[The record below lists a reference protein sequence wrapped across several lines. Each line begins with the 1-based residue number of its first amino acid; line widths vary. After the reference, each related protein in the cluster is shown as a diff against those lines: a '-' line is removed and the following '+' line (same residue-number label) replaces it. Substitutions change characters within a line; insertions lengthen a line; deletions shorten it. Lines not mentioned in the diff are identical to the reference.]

1 MGEVIAKV
9 AALGAHLIDGVDG
22 RNTEHAYSKGKNEF
36 ESGAHKDFGSQ
47 SPKAKAKRFDFRTD
61 DEALPVRESKKAR
74 PTQRQKT
81 ARTGLRRCIDHN
93 RKTQAW
99 PEAKRKSFHQGR
111 KPESGTT
118 IIRVAMFLPPE

>member
-47 SPKAKAKRFDFRTD
+47 SPKAKAKRFDFRTND
-61 DEALPVRESKKAR
+61 AALPVRESKKAR

-81 ARTGLRRCIDHN
+81 ATGRDCGGVLIIIEKRRLGPRPSANLFI
-93 RKTQAW
+93 K
-99 PEAKRKSFHQGR
+99 G
-111 KPESGTT
+111 
-118 IIRVAMFLPPE
+118 